1 MATTV
6 APHRLTLTAGEFAFL
21 VAKLGVSLPPEWE
34 PAPEIATG
42 AEGDALVGK
51 GVFTGSGD
59 LLKVHP
65 SVESNLRVLAAPK
78 IMFDTTAT
86 AGTRGSRSLHALAG
100 PVGASLFMLP
110 DGGVELSMFTAV
122 DLGREL
128 VRAVPAEVSEGI
140 GSALDDPE
148 GVEPLRGSVPLAA
161 LHELGVADL
170 LREGD
175 PDAPA
180 YVLAELKLPEAEAKF
195 ATEVVRRTDGL
206 LRCLVTAL
214 VGDGVRTAQ
223 VTWLHTDAGWVGVAP
238 SATGS
243 ERKLVDLTPVAR
255 EDLGVWLTPF
265 VAEALA

>member
-1 MATTV
+1 MAATV
-6 APHRLTLTAGEFAFL
+6 APHRLTLTAGEYAFL
-21 VAKLGVSLPPEWE
+21 VAKLGLSLPPEWE
-34 PAPEIATG
+34 PAPDIATDG
-42 AEGDALVGK
+42 ETLVGK
-51 GVFTGSGD
+51 GVLTGSGD
-59 LLKVHP
+59 LVKVHP
-65 SVESNLRVLAAPK
+65 SVESNLRVLAGPK

-86 AGTRGSRSLHALAG
+86 AGSRGSRSLHALAG
-100 PVGASLFMLP
+100 PVGASLFLLP
-110 DGGVELSMFTAV
+110 DGGVELSMFAAV

-140 GSALDDPE
+140 GSALDDPQE
-148 GVEPLRGSVPLAA
+148 AEPLRGSVPLIA

-175 PDAPA
+175 PEAPA

-195 ATEVVRRTDGL
+195 ATEVVRRADGI

-214 VGDGVRTAQ
+214 IDDGVHTAQ

-265 VAEALA
+265 VAEALS